1 MSQLCYYR
9 LQIIFELSA
18 LFDPVF
24 VKIAIEIVII
34 PNLMGLTGV
43 TVILPGQYDPVN
55 LYLNPTTQS
64 TPSNSYLSQI
74 IFRLLIPPPLS
85 IPIVYLNSHLDSFCS
100 WLYVVYIFSL
110 PLLFYIFSPNKSRNS
125 LFLTFSCPN

>member
-74 IFRLLIPPPLS
+74 IFRLLIPPP
-85 IPIVYLNSHLDSFCS
+85 INTYC
-100 WLYVVYIFSL
+100 
-110 PLLFYIFSPNKSRNS
+110 LFKQP
-125 LFLTFSCPN
+125 P